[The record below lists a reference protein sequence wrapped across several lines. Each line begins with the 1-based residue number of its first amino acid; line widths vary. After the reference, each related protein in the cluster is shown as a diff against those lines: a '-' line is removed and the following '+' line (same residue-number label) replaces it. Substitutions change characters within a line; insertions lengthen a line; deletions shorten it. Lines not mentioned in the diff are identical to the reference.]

1 MFMSVSYPEK
11 TSQRKG
17 FAVENNTFGLG
28 NSERIRLKFGSYGIE
43 VLESGQG
50 IRVSNLYSIDEG
62 VKTNRT
68 FAVVAYPDI
77 IEPEFGDEHDAIL
90 NGESIGIVFRN
101 NGWVVDKRHQYF
113 GKIEVPS
120 ANSDVDAVFGDI
132 GKIQPVIH
140 VYSLFVKKDNSEF
153 RYASI
158 AEVHHPEYLNL
169 EDLNAIYGNS
179 LDGVLEKNED
189 VHDFLEIVRTKMGV
203 FHTD

>member
-1 MFMSVSYPEK
+1 MSVSYPEK

-17 FAVENNTFGLG
+17 SVVGDNTFGLG
-28 NSERIRLKFGSYGIE
+28 NSERIRLKFGSYGIQ

-77 IEPEFGDEHDAIL
+77 IEPEFSREHDAIL
-90 NGESIGIVFRN
+90 KGESIGIVFRN
-101 NGWVVDKRHQYF
+101 NGWDVDKRHQYF
-113 GKIEVPS
+113 GKVEVPFDY
-120 ANSDVDAVFGDI
+120 SDVDAVFGDI
-132 GKIQPVIH
+132 GRAQPVIH

-158 AEVHHPEYLNL
+158 AEVHHPEYLEL
-169 EDLNAIYGNS
+169 KDLNAIYGNV
-179 LDGVLEKNED
+179 LDGALEKNED
-189 VHDFLEIVRTKMGV
+189 VSDFLEIVKTKMGIS
-203 FHTD
+203 HKH

>member
-1 MFMSVSYPEK
+1 MSVSYPEK

-17 FAVENNTFGLG
+17 SVVGNNTFGLV

-50 IRVSNLYSIDEG
+50 IRVSNLYSINEG

-77 IEPEFGDEHDAIL
+77 IEPEFGAEHDAIL
-90 NGESIGIVFRN
+90 NGGSIGIVFRN

-179 LDGVLEKNED
+179 LDGVLVKNED
-189 VHDFLEIVRTKMGV
+189 VDDFLEIVRTKMGV